1 MKRICLAWR
10 RLWGRGFSDRRG
22 EMKMSARISLLV
34 ILAFTIF
41 TGGKVS
47 EVGAQAG
54 HAGHGLQETEKSQ
67 DLDIEALTMDSIKK
81 EGKMVEVSPGTVN
94 ISPERQQMIGVKI
107 GTVERRHLEKV
118 IRTTGRVD
126 YDEKRLVTIST
137 KIGGWVED
145 LYVDFTG
152 AYVKKGQPLL
162 TIYSPELVSTQ
173 EEYLVALRAREG
185 FMKSPFPEVASSGNS
200 LAESAR
206 RRLKLW
212 DISEDQ
218 IKALEQSGQPQKTL
232 TLHSPYEGFLLE
244 RMVYKGMNVMPGMA
258 LFKLADLSVVWIYAD
273 IYEYEL
279 PLIQLGQVAVVKLT
293 YLPAEIVTGKVIYI
307 YPSLDPKSRTAKVRL
322 EFPNPKGRLK
332 PEMYADVSLKIDL
345 GEKLTVP
352 EGAVIDTGIR
362 QVAFIDKSS
371 GYFEPRAEKLGV
383 KVDDHYE
390 VIEGLKP
397 GDRVVTSAN
406 FLIDSESSFKE
417 AVGGMAGMD
426 HGSHGK

>member
-1 MKRICLAWR
+1 
-10 RLWGRGFSDRRG
+10 
-22 EMKMSARISLLV
+22 MKMSARISVFVVLALV
-34 ILAFTIF
+34 IFTA
-41 TGGKVS
+41 GRAGMLW
-47 EVGAQAG
+47 AQAG
-54 HAGHGLQETEKSQ
+54 HAGHGAQETKKSD
-67 DLDIEALTMDSIKK
+67 DLDMEGLTMESVKK
-81 EGKMVEVSPGTVN
+81 EGKMVELSPGTVN
-94 ISPERQQMIGVKI
+94 LSPERQQLIGVKI
-107 GTVERRHLEKV
+107 GTVEPRRLEKL

-126 YDEKRLVTIST
+126 YDEKRLVTISP

-173 EEYLVALRAREG
+173 EEYLVALKAKEG
-185 FMKSPFPEVASSGNS
+185 FMKSPFPEVASSGDT

-212 DISEDQ
+212 DISDDQ

-232 TLHSPYEGFLLE
+232 TLYSPYEGFLLE
-244 RMVYKGMNVMPGMA
+244 RMVYRGMNVMPGAA

-279 PLIQLGQVAVVKLT
+279 PLIRLGQVASVKLA
-293 YLPAEIVTGKVIYI
+293 YLPSETFTGKVIYI

-322 EFPNPKGRLK
+322 EFANPKGRLK
-332 PEMYADVSLKIDL
+332 PEMYADVSLKIDM
-345 GEKLTVP
+345 GEKLAVP
-352 EGAVIDTGIR
+352 EEAIIDTGVR
-362 QVAFIDKSS
+362 QVAFIDKGS
-371 GYFEPRAEKLGV
+371 GYFEPREVKLGV
-383 KVDDHYE
+383 KVDQYYE

-397 GDRVVTSAN
+397 GERVVTSAN

-417 AVGGMAGMD
+417 AMGGMGGMPGME
-426 HGSHGK
+426 HGSKGK

>member
-1 MKRICLAWR
+1 MKI
-10 RLWGRGFSDRRG
+10 
-22 EMKMSARISLLV
+22 SAQIGLSFILTLL
-34 ILAFTIF
+34 IF
-41 TGGKVS
+41 TGGLES
-47 EVGAQAG
+47 ELGAQAG
-54 HAGHGLQETEKSQ
+54 HAGHGAKETKKSQ
-67 DLDIEALTMDSIKK
+67 DLDMEGLTMDSVKK
-81 EGKMVEVSPGTVN
+81 EGKMVELSPGTVN
-94 ISPERQQMIGVKI
+94 LSPERQQLIGVKV
-107 GTVERRHLEKV
+107 GTVEPRRLEKL

-126 YDEKRLVTIST
+126 YDEKRLVTISP

-173 EEYLVALRAREG
+173 EEYLVALKAKEG
-185 FMKSPFPEVASSGNS
+185 FMKSPFPEVASSGDT

-212 DISEDQ
+212 DISDDQ
-218 IKALEQSGQPQKTL
+218 IKALEQSGQPRKTL
-232 TLHSPYEGFLLE
+232 TLYSPYEGFLLE
-244 RMVYKGMNVMPGMA
+244 RMVYRGMNVMPGTA

-279 PLIQLGQVAVVKLT
+279 PLIRLGQVASVKLA
-293 YLPAEIVTGKVIYI
+293 YLPSETFTGKVIYI
-307 YPSLDPKSRTAKVRL
+307 YPSLDPKARTAKVRL

-332 PEMYADVSLKIDL
+332 PEMYADVNLKIDL
-345 GEKLTVP
+345 GEKLAVP
-352 EGAVIDTGIR
+352 EGAIIDTGIR
-362 QVAFIDKSS
+362 QVAFIDKGS
-371 GYFEPRAEKLGV
+371 GYFEPREVKLGV
-383 KVDDHYE
+383 KVDQYYE

-397 GDRVVTSAN
+397 GERVVTSAN

-417 AVGGMAGMD
+417 AVGGMGGMTGME

>member
-1 MKRICLAWR
+1 M
-10 RLWGRGFSDRRG
+10 LW
-22 EMKMSARISLLV
+22 
-34 ILAFTIF
+34 
-41 TGGKVS
+41 
-47 EVGAQAG
+47 AQAG
-54 HAGHGLQETEKSQ
+54 HAGHGAQETKKSD
-67 DLDIEALTMDSIKK
+67 DLDMEGLTMESVKK
-81 EGKMVEVSPGTVN
+81 EGKMVELTPGTVN
-94 ISPERQQMIGVKI
+94 LSPDRQQLIGVKI
-107 GTVERRHLEKV
+107 GTVEPRRMEKL

-126 YDEKRLVTIST
+126 YDEKRLVTISP

-173 EEYLVALRAREG
+173 EEYLVALKAKEG
-185 FMKSPFPEVASSGNS
+185 FMKSPFPEVASSGNT

-212 DISEDQ
+212 DISDDQ

-244 RMVYKGMNVMPGMA
+244 RMVYRGMNVMPGAA

-279 PLIQLGQVAVVKLT
+279 PLIRLGQVASVKLA
-293 YLPAEIVTGKVIYI
+293 YLPSETFTGKVIYI

-322 EFPNPKGRLK
+322 EFANPKGRLK
-332 PEMYADVSLKIDL
+332 PEMYADVNLKIDL
-345 GEKLTVP
+345 GEKLAVP
-352 EGAVIDTGIR
+352 EGAIIDTGIR
-362 QVAFIDKSS
+362 QVAFIDKGS
-371 GYFEPRAEKLGV
+371 GYFEPREVKLGV
-383 KVDDHYE
+383 KVDQYYE

-397 GDRVVTSAN
+397 GERVVTSAN

-417 AVGGMAGMD
+417 AVSGMGGMAGME

>member
-1 MKRICLAWR
+1 
-10 RLWGRGFSDRRG
+10 
-22 EMKMSARISLLV
+22 MSAQIGLL
-34 ILAFTIF
+34 LMLTLLIF

-47 EVGAQAG
+47 ELGAQAG
-54 HAGHGLQETEKSQ
+54 HEGHGAKETKKSQ
-67 DLDIEALTMDSIKK
+67 DLDMEGLTMDSVKK
-81 EGKMVEVSPGTVN
+81 EGKMVELSPGTVN
-94 ISPERQQMIGVKI
+94 LSPERQQLIGVKI
-107 GTVERRHLEKV
+107 GTVEPRRLEKL

-126 YDEKRLVTIST
+126 YDEKRLVTISP

-162 TIYSPELVSTQ
+162 TLYSPELVSTQ

-185 FMKSPFPEVASSGNS
+185 FMKSPFPEVASSGDS

-212 DISEDQ
+212 DISDDQ
-218 IKALEQSGQPQKTL
+218 IKALEKSGQPQKTL

-279 PLIQLGQVAVVKLT
+279 PLIRLGQAASVKLP
-293 YLPAEIVTGKVIYI
+293 YLPSENFTGRVIYI
-307 YPSLDPKSRTAKVRL
+307 SPSLDPKSRTAKVRL
-322 EFPNPKGRLK
+322 ESPNKNGRLK

-345 GEKLTVP
+345 GEKLAVP
-352 EGAVIDTGIR
+352 EGAIIDTGIR
-362 QVAFIDKSS
+362 QVAFIDKGS
-371 GYFEPRAEKLGV
+371 GYFEPREVKLGV
-383 KVDDHYE
+383 KVDTYYE
-390 VIEGLKP
+390 VIEGLKA
-397 GDRVVTSAN
+397 GERVVTSAN

-417 AVGGMAGMD
+417 AVGGMTGMD